1 MTGSQVAPSLML
13 CIGVVLFLAL
23 CIVELIVLAQVC
35 VSVCACARACVGV
48 RLRCA
53 STLIAA
59 RTAAGQQYVMCA
71 AIHQ

>member
-1 MTGSQVAPSLML
+1 VL

-23 CIVELIVLAQVC
+23 CIMELIVLAQVR
-35 VSVCACARACVGV
+35 VSVCECARACVGV

-53 STLIAA
+53 PTLIVA
-59 RTAAGQQYVMCA
+59 RTAAAQQCVKCA